1 MPECFFGNLTLETKV
16 EDIYLRLAQTW
27 KSRWRR
33 WNEYLIN
40 VASKKSKLR
49 SSFIFT
55 FSFFWVVT
63 CTALNKN
70 KRARLEKQTRT
81 IYISKR
87 EYCLWGLLLEG
98 VIFRVKWNEFVKH
111 YLECFCRKIN
121 YNGRWLDND

>member
-55 FSFFWVVT
+55 FSFFWAVT
-63 CTALNKN
+63 CTALNKTN
-70 KRARLEKQTRT
+70 EQGWRNRQEQFIFQNENIA
-81 IYISKR
+81 Y
-87 EYCLWGLLLEG
+87 EG
-98 VIFRVKWNEFVKH
+98 C
-111 YLECFCRKIN
+111 Y
-121 YNGRWLDND
+121 